1 MRGEGK
7 SVYQLGAQVLR
18 VAANR
23 VPPLAL
29 RLREGPIIFRP
40 GPTYYGGGVVNDTT
54 PVLYWILLIFVRP
67 PRVQKW
73 IVVLL

>member
-1 MRGEGK
+1 MVNYVSFTTKIFNIFKSLIENVSVRGEGK
-7 SVYQLGAQVLR
+7 SVYQLRAQVLR

-40 GPTYYGGGVVNDTT
+40 GPTYYGGAG
-54 PVLYWILLIFVRP
+54 W
-67 PRVQKW
+67 
-73 IVVLL
+73 